1 MATQKSTQAAPA
13 ASVNDCAS
21 SSTNSPLDAYRS
33 ALGFLDDVCEDQ
45 ETILCIAVAGANNAN
60 EDSVCEMRLFNVIRK
75 MTESV
80 ATLNALRANIT
91 TLAQHAGLTIE
102 VQS

>member
-21 SSTNSPLDAYRS
+21 SSTNSSSAAYKHALVLLDEVY
-33 ALGFLDDVCEDQ
+33 EDQ
-45 ETILCIAVAGANNAN
+45 ETILCIAVAAANNAN
-60 EDSVCEMRLFNVIRK
+60 EDAVCEMRLFNVIRK

-80 ATLNALRANIT
+80 VTLNALRAQIA
-91 TLAQHAGLTIE
+91 TLAQHAGLAVE